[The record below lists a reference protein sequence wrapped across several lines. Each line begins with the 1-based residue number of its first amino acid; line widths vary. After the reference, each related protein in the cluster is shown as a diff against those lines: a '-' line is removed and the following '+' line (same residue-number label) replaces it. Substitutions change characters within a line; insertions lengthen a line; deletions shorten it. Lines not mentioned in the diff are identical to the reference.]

1 MKIVL
6 SLLLCTSLFASN
18 INAKLMNYY
27 NKQEYKKACNYG
39 VTTFHKF
46 SNDES
51 MISLYAFSCLKAD
64 YIDRLSTPIA
74 LLKKSKDSRKNAAY
88 LSTIL
93 MQKKLLYYALIDNY
107 PLDKVRLPSTDTLI
121 SKIFELYCDGNYSKD
136 YDKYY
141 FKDRD
146 DSHMHYRLYLI
157 KSHKINK
164 IVIESYY
171 DKILSEKHIYR

>member
-1 MKIVL
+1 MKIVILILLGISL
-6 SLLLCTSLFASN
+6 SASD
-18 INAKLMNYY
+18 IGIKLMNYY

-39 VTTFHKF
+39 VTTFNKF

-64 YIDRLSTPIA
+64 YIDRLTTPIA

-88 LSTIL
+88 LAIIL

-107 PLDKVRLPSTDTLI
+107 PLNKVRLPSTDTLL
-121 SKIFELYCDGNYSKD
+121 SKIFELYCEGDYTKDGN
-136 YDKYY
+136 KYY
-141 FKDRD
+141 FKDKNNRRI
-146 DSHMHYRLYLI
+146 HYKLFLTKI
-157 KSHKINK
+157 HNINK
-164 IVIESYY
+164 IVIEGYY